1 MKKTII
7 FQDFAILNVQHKFTL
22 IQQKIWNFLI
32 SLICENINLLHDHE
46 ISIDCLN
53 NYLNINDLKFIENKI
68 LKMHKTN
75 FTKQEFCP
83 DDLCYYFDEIKI
95 SKNKIYFKFPEN
107 LSLLIA
113 NAFTR
118 HVLNLL
124 VNTDFKSKYSL
135 FLYEFCLYY
144 KLFECD
150 FDFVPMREFR
160 KFMGLV
166 PNQYSSFKFLYKK
179 IILPALYEINSKT
192 NLDVSIKFKKEAK
205 SVIGLKL
212 VILEKRRKIVNLQET
227 REIKEINKQNK
238 NDLFLR
244 NIAYSRYSRL
254 PRDFKKIIDQQYDF
268 LIKNNQEDA
277 YNNLNKINFLIE
289 KCTTCYERYDI

>member
-1 MKKTII
+1 MKKAII
-7 FQDFAILNVQHKFTL
+7 FQDFAILNVQHEFTL

-32 SLICENINLLHDHE
+32 SLICENITLSSEHE
-46 ISIDCLN
+46 ISVDCLN
-53 NYLNINDLKFIENKI
+53 NYLNINDLKIVENKI
-68 LKMHKTN
+68 LKMHKAN
-75 FTKQEFCP
+75 FTKQECYQDNF
-83 DDLCYYFDEIKI
+83 CYYFDEIKI
-95 SKNKIYFKFPEN
+95 SENKIYFKIPEN

-113 NAFTR
+113 NAFTGY
-118 HVLNLL
+118 VSNLL

-144 KLFECD
+144 KLFDCD
-150 FDFVPMREFR
+150 FDFVPIREFR
-160 KFMGLV
+160 KFMGFS
-166 PNQYSSFKFLYKK
+166 PDQYNSFKFFYKR
-179 IILPALYEINSKT
+179 ILLPALYEINSKT
-192 NLDVSIKFKKEAK
+192 NLDVSIKLKKEAK

-212 VILEKRRKIVNLQET
+212 FISEKRRRTVNLQET
-227 REIKEINKQNK
+227 RELKEISKQNK

-268 LIKNNQEDA
+268 LIKNNQVNA